1 MMLEWG
7 TFNPREELGKA
18 VVRLGREREN
28 CMVLA
33 ADLARTCHV
42 EDFQELRP
50 DNFLNVGICEQ
61 NMVGIAAGLA
71 FEGKVPIVTT
81 IAPFIYMRACEQVR
95 TDVCYNNLHVLFVP
109 VLSGISG
116 APLGST
122 HYATEDLAVMRSFPN
137 MTVLQPSGARQVAEA
152 MREAYDAA
160 GPVYIRLGSGL
171 EPDVPSDPQGPVIG
185 RAICLR
191 EGADVSILATG
202 YMVHKALGAAHRLAQ
217 EGISAG
223 VWDHPSIK
231 PIDAAAIRTALSG
244 SGNPAT
250 RTSGAVKLIVT
261 LEEHNRCGGFGSAV
275 AEEVAKIGSAVP
287 LEIIA
292 FPDLFVGVGSRED
305 LLALHH
311 LDTDSIVRRIRDRVG
326 GI

>member
-1 MMLEWG
+1 MRLEWG

-18 VVRLGREREN
+18 AVELGGLHDN

-42 EDFQELRP
+42 EGFQELRP

-109 VLSGISG
+109 ILSGISG

-122 HYATEDLAVMRSFPN
+122 HYATEDLAVMRAFPN
-137 MTVLQPSGARQVAEA
+137 MTVLQPSSARQVGQA
-152 MREAYDAA
+152 MREAYDAE

-171 EPDVPSDPQGPVIG
+171 EPDVPSDPQGPLIG
-185 RAICLR
+185 RAIGLR

-202 YMVHKALGAAHRLAQ
+202 YMVHKALEAADRLAEQ
-217 EGISAG
+217 GISAG

-231 PIDAAAIRTALSG
+231 PIDGAALRAALSG
-244 SGNPAT
+244 STNAAA
-250 RTSGAVKLIVT
+250 RTSGTVKLIVT
-261 LEEHNRCGGFGSAV
+261 LEEHNCCGGFGGAV
-275 AEEVAKIGSAVP
+275 AEEVVKIGSPVP
-287 LEIIA
+287 LEIMA

-311 LDTDSIVRRIRDRVG
+311 LDTDSIVRRIRARMGVS
-326 GI
+326 

>member
-1 MMLEWG
+1 MKPEWR
-7 TFNPREELGKA
+7 TFNPREQLGKA
-18 VVRLGREREN
+18 VVGIGRERDN

-42 EDFQELRP
+42 EAFQELRP

-109 VLSGISG
+109 ILSGISG

-137 MTVLQPSGARQVAEA
+137 MTVLQPSGARQVEQA
-152 MREAYDAA
+152 MWEAYDAE
-160 GPVYIRLGSGL
+160 GPVYIRLGSGE
-171 EPDVPSDPQGPVIG
+171 EPDVPSDPQGPIKG
-185 RAICLR
+185 RAIGLR
-191 EGADVSILATG
+191 RGADVSILATG
-202 YMVHKALGAAHRLAQ
+202 YMVHKALEAADGLA
-217 EGISAG
+217 EKGISAG

-231 PIDAAAIRTALSG
+231 PIDAAALRAALSG
-244 SGNPAT
+244 SAD
-250 RTSGAVKLIVT
+250 AVKLIVT
-261 LEEHNRCGGFGSAV
+261 LEEHNCCGGFGSAV
-275 AEEVAKIGSAVP
+275 AEEVAKIGSPAP
-287 LEIIA
+287 LEIMA
-292 FPDLFVGVGSRED
+292 FPDLFVGVGSREE
-305 LLALHH
+305 LLRVHH
-311 LDTDSIVRRIRDRVG
+311 LDADSIVRRIRKRLKNG
-326 GI
+326 

>member
-1 MMLEWG
+1 MKPEWE

-18 VVRLGREREN
+18 VVGLGRERDN

-42 EDFQELRP
+42 EGFQELRP

-109 VLSGISG
+109 ILSGISG

-122 HYATEDLAVMRSFPN
+122 HYATEDLAVIRSFPN
-137 MTVLQPSGARQVAEA
+137 MTVLQPSTARQVEQAI
-152 MREAYDAA
+152 REAYDAQ
-160 GPVYIRLGSGL
+160 GPVYIRLGSGQ
-171 EPDVPSDPQGPVIG
+171 EPDVPSDPQGPIIG
-185 RAICLR
+185 RAIGLR
-191 EGADVSILATG
+191 QGADVSILATG
-202 YMVHKALGAAHRLAQ
+202 YMVHKALEAADRLA
-217 EGISAG
+217 EKGISAG

-231 PIDAAAIRTALSG
+231 PIDGAALRAALSG
-244 SGNPAT
+244 SADAAT
-250 RTSGAVKLIVT
+250 RTSGTVKLIVT
-261 LEEHNRCGGFGSAV
+261 LEEHNCCGGFGSAV
-275 AEEVAKIGSAVP
+275 AEEVAKIGSPVP
-287 LEIIA
+287 LEIMA

-305 LLALHH
+305 LLALHN
-311 LDTDSIVRRIRDRVG
+311 LDAGSIVRRITALLAAR
-326 GI
+326 